1 MLLMLSPARSWPK
14 PRTQCPYCA
23 HVSPDESKFCNECG
37 AALNLA
43 PCPHCGAVND
53 LSLMDVCA
61 RCHGDLQADAESASE
76 AAAPA
81 PGEAPADPIPPL
93 PPLPTL
99 VLTAPRPKARPWSLL
114 LGGLVLMAGAA
125 TAGYLVYQQRSA
137 PSAQSTAVI
146 DAAVREALDAQP
158 LALSASMPASAAAA
172 PPAALATARPIE
184 VTATAFEPEPA
195 ATPAPQRPVKPLPA
209 RLPAQAPRSA
219 VEPPPPKIGPCT
231 DAVAALGL
239 CRSGGPD
246 IPTRSP

>member
-1 MLLMLSPARSWPK
+1 MLSPARTWTK

-23 HVSPDESKFCNECG
+23 HVSPDDSKFCNECG
-37 AALNLA
+37 AALHLA

-61 RCHGDLQADAESASE
+61 RCHGDLQADAAPASE

-81 PGEAPADPIPPL
+81 PDEALDDPL

-99 VLTAPRPKARPWSLL
+99 VLPAPRPKAKPWPLL
-114 LGGLVLMAGAA
+114 LAGLVLMAGAS
-125 TAGYLVYQQRSA
+125 TAGYLVYQQRGA
-137 PSAQSTAVI
+137 ASAQSIAII
-146 DAAVREALDAQP
+146 DAAVRDALDAQP
-158 LALSASMPASAAAA
+158 IAPSASMPAR
-172 PPAALATARPIE
+172 PAATPARPIE

-195 ATPAPQRPVKPLPA
+195 AKPSPAPATPAPEPRRAAKPPSARPA
-209 RLPAQAPRSA
+209 AEAPRSA

-239 CRSGGPD
+239 CRSGSTD
-246 IPTRSP
+246 TPTRSP